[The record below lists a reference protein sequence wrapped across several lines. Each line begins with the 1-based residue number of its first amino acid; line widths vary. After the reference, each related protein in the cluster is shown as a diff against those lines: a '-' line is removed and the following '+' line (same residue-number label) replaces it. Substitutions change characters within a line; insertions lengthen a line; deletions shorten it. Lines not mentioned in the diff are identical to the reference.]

1 MVNKQLNWR
10 TLGWP
15 VYLALALLVIFG
27 VLFLVVLFEFQ
38 PEEERPTARVADGNY
53 GAIVADLLAQGDA
66 AQGDAL
72 MEKYTCVVCHRL
84 GVETQIAP
92 SLAGINERAAER
104 RPPMSAAEY
113 IYESIVH
120 PTEYVVEGYPASM
133 LQDFGARIPDQEL
146 GSIIAYLLTPDAH

>member
-15 VYLALALLVIFG
+15 VYLALALLVIFA
-27 VLFLVVLFEFQ
+27 VLFLVVLFGFQ
-38 PEEERPTARVADGNY
+38 PEEARPTARVADGNY
-53 GAIVADLLAQGDA
+53 GAIVADLLVQGDA

-72 MEKYTCVVCHRL
+72 LEKYTCVVCHRY
-84 GVETQIAP
+84 GVETNIAP
-92 SLAGINERAAER
+92 ALVGINERAAER